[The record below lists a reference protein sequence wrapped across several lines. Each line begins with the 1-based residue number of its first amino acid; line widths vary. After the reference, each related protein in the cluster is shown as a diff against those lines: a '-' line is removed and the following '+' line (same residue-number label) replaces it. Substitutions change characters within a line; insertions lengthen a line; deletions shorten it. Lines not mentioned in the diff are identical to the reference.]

1 MPGSVKYNNQEIIR
15 VEGLTHVYAAGTP
28 LAAAAL
34 RDVSLSVKKGE
45 FLVLAGPT
53 GSGKSTLAQHFNG
66 LLLPTA
72 GIVRVAGRDTR
83 EKNFRRRLW
92 QLVGLAFQYPEQQLF
107 AETVF
112 DDVAFGPRNLR
123 LAAEEVE
130 KRAAAALEMVGLD
143 PREAKERSPFALS
156 QGQRR
161 RAALAGILAID
172 PAVLVLDEPAAGLDP
187 RGRRRLLGVFKDL
200 QQRRG
205 KTIVLITHD
214 MDNAALLADRIVIL
228 KEGRIFREGTP
239 REVFGDPGPLL
250 EIGLR
255 LPVPAEI
262 LRRLGIKGVA
272 LTLPE
277 AEERINEAAAEI
289 RKRWPDFR

>member
-1 MPGSVKYNNQEIIR
+1 MKYNNQEIIR

>member
-1 MPGSVKYNNQEIIR
+1 MNSNDQEIIR
-15 VEGLTHVYAAGTP
+15 VENLTHVYAAGTP

-83 EKNFRRRLW
+83 ERNFRRRLW

-107 AETVF
+107 EKTVF

-130 KRAAAALEMVGLD
+130 KRVAAALEMVGLD
-143 PREAKERSPFALS
+143 PREAKEHSPFALS

-205 KTIVLITHD
+205 KTVVLITHD
-214 MDNAALLADRIVIL
+214 MDNAALLADRIVVL

-262 LRRLGIKGVA
+262 LRRLGIEGVA
-272 LTLPE
+272 LTLAE
-277 AEERINEAAAEI
+277 AEERINEAAGM
-289 RKRWPDFR
+289 RKRRA

>member
-1 MPGSVKYNNQEIIR
+1 MKYNDQEIIR
-15 VEGLTHVYAAGTP
+15 VEGLTHIYAAGTP
-28 LAAAAL
+28 LAVAAL
-34 RDVSLSVKKGE
+34 HEVSLAVKKGE

-143 PREAKERSPFALS
+143 PREAKECSPFALS

-187 RGRRRLLGVFKDL
+187 RGRRRLLGVFKEL

-214 MDNAALLADRIVIL
+214 MDNAASLADRIVVL

-262 LRRLGIKGVA
+262 LRRLGIEGVA

-277 AEERINEAAAEI
+277 AEERINEAAGT
-289 RKRWPDFR
+289 RKRRPF